1 MADMGMADMGRVDEG
16 RVDEGRVDEGTAGE
30 DRAVDGNLGDG
41 RMIGSCRGSVKA
53 SFDVLVRPQPCGA
66 VVAFPHQSHVPCTEP
81 VQLCHRRHALSLL
94 SLCPR
99 PSLQLTTGSLT

>member
-16 RVDEGRVDEGTAGE
+16 RVDKGTAGE
-30 DRAVDGNLGDG
+30 DRVVDGNVGDG

-66 VVAFPHQSHVPCTEP
+66 VVAFPHQSHVPCTKP
-81 VQLCHRRHALSLL
+81 LQLCHRRHALSLL
-94 SLCPR
+94 SLRPR
-99 PSLQLTTGSLT
+99 PSLQMTTGSLM

>member
-1 MADMGMADMGRVDEG
+1 MGGFGGGRVGEGMADMGMADMGRVDEG

-30 DRAVDGNLGDG
+30 DRAVDGNVGDG

-53 SFDVLVRPQPCGA
+53 SFDVLVRPQPCGT

-81 VQLCHRRHALSLL
+81 LQLCHRR
-94 SLCPR
+94 LC
-99 PSLQLTTGSLT
+99 